1 MQRILLATAAAALLS
16 LPVHAQQPSQSGQ
29 SQSGQSSAQQS
40 GQQSGQPSGQSQTQN
55 QNRNQQSQAG
65 QGQSQSGSQNQAS
78 NQQPVDAT
86 QLSRS
91 QISQIQ
97 KALNKKGFSSGDVD
111 GQWGPDTRAALEN
124 FKRRQGYATGEN
136 QLDPRTLQALDLDAA
151 QFQSGRS
158 STTGQGGSSSGGSS
172 GSMNDRS
179 GSGWSGQSGQSGQ
192 SGGNQ

>member
-29 SQSGQSSAQQS
+29 SQSGQSSVQKS
-40 GQQSGQPSGQSQTQN
+40 GQTSGQSQTQNQN

-65 QGQSQSGSQNQAS
+65 QGQSGSQNQAA

-136 QLDPRTLQALDLDAA
+136 QLDPRTLQALDLDAS
-151 QFQSGRS
+151 QFRS
-158 STTGQGGSSSGGSS
+158 DRSTTTGQGGSSSGGAS